1 MRNVV
6 RIRDVIGVVILSVM
20 SSFFIGGIIISMF
33 SSSPNQTDKIYLYLS
48 FLIGQIVIILPPIY
62 YLNFKKKSIYDSL
75 RFKPVSF
82 DTLVNSVLLSISV
95 IILFDAL
102 ERIINKIVPTP
113 DYIIDLGKIMQPD
126 SAMGFI
132 FLFLAVVI
140 MAPIGEEMVFRG
152 FLQKFL
158 EEYWKDITR
167 AILISSLIFAMIHFN
182 PYWTIQ
188 IYLLGIILGF
198 LSWKTKSIIP
208 SIILH
213 SLNNGIAFILTIF
226 NDSNLNFYFWGDFI
240 SPIFI
245 ALAIYLLYYS
255 INNFNQIKT

>member
-226 NDSNLNFYFWGDFI
+226 NDSNLNFYFWGDFV

>member
-1 MRNVV
+1 
-6 RIRDVIGVVILSVM
+6 
-20 SSFFIGGIIISMF
+20 
-33 SSSPNQTDKIYLYLS
+33 
-48 FLIGQIVIILPPIY
+48 
-62 YLNFKKKSIYDSL
+62 
-75 RFKPVSF
+75 
-82 DTLVNSVLLSISV
+82 
-95 IILFDAL
+95 
-102 ERIINKIVPTP
+102 
-113 DYIIDLGKIMQPD
+113 MQPD

-198 LSWKTKSIIP
+198 LSWKTKSIIH

-226 NDSNLNFYFWGDFI
+226 NDSNLNFYFWGDFV